1 METSSINTTNFLST
15 NTFKWTT
22 VTHLG
27 VQLQDV
33 QLYSH
38 LMRTWITTAAQPVI
52 NIIVWNVNANTTT
65 KCHVLSTGSIIP
77 SAMMIRSFKNSFVE
91 PNINNA
97 QSASF
102 GYKGLKDVVQCLV
115 DAGRNFATTVAALG
129 AHMGAALILDRQI
142 LSTI

>member
-1 METSSINTTNFLST
+1 
-15 NTFKWTT
+15 
-22 VTHLG
+22 
-27 VQLQDV
+27 
-33 QLYSH
+33 
-38 LMRTWITTAAQPVI
+38 
-52 NIIVWNVNANTTT
+52 
-65 KCHVLSTGSIIP
+65 
-77 SAMMIRSFKNSFVE
+77 MIRSFKNLFVE

-142 LSTI
+142 LSTIYSLLEVCLDDDFLNSFLSLLVFLFLSLI